1 MNASTH
7 VICKV
12 RIRIGNRTGLPS
24 LFCVAYLSRKNY
36 SFFKKVHPISKRSK
50 KEILM
55 ERVEMEVALKKDS
68 SEKRKGWN
76 HCHMSKASV
85 RIYLW
90 TKDQDFYQL
99 KNCFGC

>member
-1 MNASTH
+1 
-7 VICKV
+7 
-12 RIRIGNRTGLPS
+12 
-24 LFCVAYLSRKNY
+24 
-36 SFFKKVHPISKRSK
+36 
-50 KEILM
+50 M
-55 ERVEMEVALKKDS
+55 EKVEMEVALKKDS